1 MLYSILWKKESLSN
15 LLEKI
20 MQINI
25 LKKSIS
31 LLKWIIIALL
41 TLLCGTLTIAI
52 SLVSPK
58 FACLTSVK
66 LWGKLILF
74 FCNIRLKVEGIDNLS
89 DKPLIVM
96 YNHKSF
102 FDIFCFSSF
111 MPYDWRAMMKKE
123 LLNFPVFGQA
133 VKIMGH
139 YFVARDGSFEDRREV
154 VRMLKKIKNGRI
166 VFIAPEGTRNPDPGL
181 LDFKT
186 GGFFIARKTD
196 TNILPMI
203 IDGAGSILD
212 KGSMNINSGL
222 ITIKFLKEIQ
232 VSDYSS
238 NKEGIEKLRLDT
250 SKIFQEN
257 I

>member
-1 MLYSILWKKESLSN
+1 MSIN
-15 LLEKI
+15 FI
-20 MQINI
+20 
-25 LKKSIS
+25 KKSIS
-31 LLKWIIIALL
+31 GLKWLIIALL
-41 TLLCGTLTIAI
+41 TLVLGLFTIVI
-52 SLVSPK
+52 SFLSPK
-58 FACLTSVK
+58 IACLTAVK

-74 FCNIRLKVEGIDNLS
+74 FCNIKLNVDGIQNLS

-123 LLNFPVFGQA
+123 LLSFPVFGQA

-154 VRMLKKIKNGRI
+154 VKMLKKIKMGRI
-166 VFIAPEGTRNPDPGL
+166 VFIAPEGTRNPNPGL
-181 LDFKT
+181 LEFKT

-196 TNILPMI
+196 TNIVPMI
-203 IDGAGSILD
+203 IDGAGDILD
-212 KGSMNINSGL
+212 KGSLNIYPGTVN
-222 ITIKFLKEIQ
+222 IKILDEID
-232 VSDYSS
+232 VGSYDS
-238 NKEGIEKLRLDT
+238 NKDGIENLRLDT
-250 SKIFQEN
+250 QKIFNDN

>member
-1 MLYSILWKKESLSN
+1 MSIN
-15 LLEKI
+15 FI
-20 MQINI
+20 
-25 LKKSIS
+25 KKSIS
-31 LLKWIIIALL
+31 ALKWLIIALL
-41 TLLCGTLTIAI
+41 TLVLGLFTIVI
-52 SLVSPK
+52 SFFSPK
-58 FACLTSVK
+58 IACLTVVK

-74 FCNIRLKVEGIDNLS
+74 FCNIKLNVDGIQNLS

-123 LLNFPVFGQA
+123 LLSFPVFGQA

-154 VRMLKKIKNGRI
+154 VKMLKKIKMGRI
-166 VFIAPEGTRNPDPGL
+166 VFIAPEGTRNPNPGL
-181 LDFKT
+181 LEFKT

-196 TNILPMI
+196 TNIVPMI
-203 IDGAGSILD
+203 IDGAGDILD
-212 KGSMNINSGL
+212 KGSLNISSG
-222 ITIKFLKEIQ
+222 TVNIKILDEID
-232 VSDYSS
+232 VGSYDSD
-238 NKEGIEKLRLDT
+238 KDGIENLKLDT
-250 SKIFQEN
+250 QKIFNDN

>member
-1 MLYSILWKKESLSN
+1 VDINFIKKIISIL
-15 LLEKI
+15 
-20 MQINI
+20 
-25 LKKSIS
+25 
-31 LLKWIIIALL
+31 KWLIIGLL
-41 TLLCGTLTIAI
+41 TVLFGFLTI
-52 SLVSPK
+52 LVSLFSPRL
-58 FACLTSVK
+58 ACLSTVK

-74 FCNIRLKVEGIDNLS
+74 FCNIRLKVSGISNLS

-154 VRMLKKIKNGRI
+154 VKMLKKIKNGRI
-166 VFIAPEGTRNPDPGL
+166 VFIAPEGTRNPNPGL
-181 LDFKT
+181 LEFKT

-196 TNILPMI
+196 TNIVPMI
-203 IDGAGSILD
+203 IDGAGDILD
-212 KGSMNINSGL
+212 KGSFNIKPGT
-222 ITIKFLKEIQ
+222 IVIKFLQEID
-232 VSDYSS
+232 VSTYSS
-238 NKEGIEKLRLDT
+238 NKDGINDLREHT
-250 SKIFQEN
+250 FKIFNQN
-257 I
+257 L

>member
-1 MLYSILWKKESLSN
+1 MDINFIKKIISIL
-15 LLEKI
+15 
-20 MQINI
+20 
-25 LKKSIS
+25 
-31 LLKWIIIALL
+31 KWLIIALL
-41 TLLCGTLTIAI
+41 TVLFGFLTIVV
-52 SLVSPK
+52 SLFSPRL
-58 FACLTSVK
+58 ACLSTVK

-74 FCNIRLKVEGIDNLS
+74 FCNIRLKVSGIDNLS

-123 LLNFPVFGQA
+123 LLSFPVFGQA

-154 VRMLKKIKNGRI
+154 VKMLKKIKMGRI
-166 VFIAPEGTRNPDPGL
+166 VFIAPEGTRNPNPGL
-181 LDFKT
+181 LEFKT

-196 TNILPMI
+196 TNIVPMI
-203 IDGAGSILD
+203 IDGAGDILD
-212 KGSMNINSGL
+212 KGSLNIYPGTVN
-222 ITIKFLKEIQ
+222 IKILDEID
-232 VSDYSS
+232 VGSYDSD
-238 NKEGIEKLRLDT
+238 KDGIENLKLDT
-250 SKIFQEN
+250 QKIFNDN

>member
-1 MLYSILWKKESLSN
+1 MFIDIIKN
-15 LLEKI
+15 V
-20 MQINI
+20 
-25 LKKSIS
+25 IS
-31 LLKWIIIALL
+31 FLKWIVITLL
-41 TLLCGTLTIAI
+41 TLFFGVLTIII
-52 SLVSPK
+52 SIFSPK
-58 FACLTSVK
+58 IACLSTVK
-66 LWGKLILF
+66 IWGKLILF
-74 FCNIRLKVEGIDNLS
+74 FCNINLRIKGLENLS
-89 DKPLIVM
+89 NKPLIVM

-123 LLNFPVFGQA
+123 LLKFPVFGQA

-154 VRMLKKIKNGRI
+154 VKMLKKIKNGKI
-166 VFIAPEGTRNPDPGL
+166 VFIAPEGTRNPNPGL

-203 IDGAGSILD
+203 IRGAGDILD
-212 KGSMNINSGL
+212 KGSLNINSGDVE
-222 ITIKFLKEIQ
+222 INFLKEIN
-232 VSDYSS
+232 VSSYSS
-238 NKEGIEKLRLDT
+238 DKEGIKTLRDDT
-250 SKIFQEN
+250 FKIFKNN

>member
-1 MLYSILWKKESLSN
+1 MDINFIKKIISIL
-15 LLEKI
+15 
-20 MQINI
+20 
-25 LKKSIS
+25 
-31 LLKWIIIALL
+31 KWLIIALL
-41 TLLCGTLTIAI
+41 TVLFGFLTI
-52 SLVSPK
+52 LVSLFSPRL
-58 FACLTSVK
+58 ACLSTVK

-74 FCNIRLKVEGIDNLS
+74 FCNIRLKVSGIGNLS

-154 VRMLKKIKNGRI
+154 VKMLKKIKNGRI
-166 VFIAPEGTRNPDPGL
+166 VFIAPEGTRNPNPGL
-181 LDFKT
+181 LEFKT

-196 TNILPMI
+196 TNIVPMI
-203 IDGAGSILD
+203 IDGAGDILD
-212 KGSMNINSGL
+212 KRSFNIKPGT
-222 ITIKFLKEIQ
+222 IVIKFLEEID
-232 VSDYSS
+232 VSTYSS
-238 NKEGIEKLRLDT
+238 NKDGINDLREHT
-250 SKIFQEN
+250 FKIFNQN
-257 I
+257 L

>member
-1 MLYSILWKKESLSN
+1 MFIDIIKN
-15 LLEKI
+15 V
-20 MQINI
+20 
-25 LKKSIS
+25 IS
-31 LLKWIIIALL
+31 FLKWIVITLL
-41 TLLCGTLTIAI
+41 TLFFGVLTIII
-52 SLVSPK
+52 SIFSPK
-58 FACLTSVK
+58 IACLSTVK
-66 LWGKLILF
+66 IWGKLILF
-74 FCNIRLKVEGIDNLS
+74 FCNINLRIKGLENLS
-89 DKPLIVM
+89 NKPLIVM

-123 LLNFPVFGQA
+123 LLKFPVFGQA

-154 VRMLKKIKNGRI
+154 VKMLKKIKNGKI
-166 VFIAPEGTRNPDPGL
+166 VFIAPEGTRNPKPGL

-203 IDGAGSILD
+203 IRGAGDILD
-212 KGSMNINSGL
+212 KGSLNINSGDVE
-222 ITIKFLKEIQ
+222 INFLKEIN
-232 VSDYSS
+232 VSSYSS
-238 NKEGIEKLRLDT
+238 DKEGINTLKDDT
-250 SKIFQEN
+250 FKVFKNN